1 MNDLPTALALVVA
14 AYLLGS
20 LSSAVIVCRL
30 AGLPDPRTE
39 GSRNPGATNVLRI
52 GGKRAA
58 FFTLA
63 GDMFKGLLPVLIAHQ
78 FGAAELTLGAVG
90 LAAFLGHLYPVFF
103 GFDGGKGVATSLG
116 VYIAYNWVLGLAVIA
131 TWLLVAGLFRYS
143 SLAALSASLLAPV
156 YAWLVVGAVPL
167 VIATSVVCAFLFWRH
182 RENLQRLLAG
192 TESRIGSRRK

>member
-63 GDMFKGLLPVLIAHQ
+63 GDMLKGLLPVLIAHQ

-90 LAAFLGHLYPVFF
+90 LAALLGHLYPVFF

>member
-63 GDMFKGLLPVLIAHQ
+63 GDMLKGLLPVLIAHQ